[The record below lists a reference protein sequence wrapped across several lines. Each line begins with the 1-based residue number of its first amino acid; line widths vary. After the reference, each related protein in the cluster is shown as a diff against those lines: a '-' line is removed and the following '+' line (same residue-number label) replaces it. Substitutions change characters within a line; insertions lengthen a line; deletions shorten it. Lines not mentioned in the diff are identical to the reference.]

1 MSQPTPTDRFDE
13 ISGIDSKA
21 LLKPKPIAL
30 VVTDSESRGPNLM
43 TAAWWMVAGYNP
55 FRYLLGV
62 SQKTYTYEI
71 IEENPEFV
79 LSVPSTDLI
88 EAMVL
93 SGMVSGRE
101 LDKIEHLDLETVPG
115 EAVDVPLLANA
126 VGNIECTVLDS
137 FEFENTTYY
146 FGGVEKAWV
155 AEGGMDGRL
164 LSLEED
170 VLAYM
175 GSDWVDENDHTK
187 HRFYADLGPENLE
200 SFPGDEVR
208 EGLPEELQEKY
219 QED

>member
-1 MSQPTPTDRFDE
+1 MSQSSPADRFDE

-30 VVTDSESRGPNLM
+30 VVTQSETEGPNLM

-62 SQKTYTYEI
+62 SGKTYTYDI

-79 LSVPSTDLI
+79 LSVPTTEMID
-88 EAMVL
+88 ATVL

-101 LDKIEHLDLETVPG
+101 LDKIEHLGLETIPG
-115 EAVDVPLLANA
+115 EAVDVPLLADA
-126 VGNIECTVLDS
+126 VGNIECSVLDS
-137 FEFENTTYY
+137 FEFEGITYY
-146 FGGVEKAWV
+146 FGSVEKAWV
-155 AEGGMDGRL
+155 TEGGMDGRL

-175 GSDWVDENDHTK
+175 GSDWVGDDDTK
-187 HRFYADLGPENLE
+187 HRFYADLGPENLA
-200 SFPGDEVR
+200 SFPGDEVL
-208 EGLPEELQEKY
+208 ESLPEELREKH
-219 QED
+219 Q

>member
-13 ISGIDSKA
+13 ISGIDSTA

-30 VVTDSESRGPNLM
+30 VVTQTEDKGPNLM

-62 SQKTYTYEI
+62 SQKTYTYEL

-79 LSVPSTDLI
+79 LSVPTTELI
-88 EAMVL
+88 DAMVL

-101 LDKIEHLDLETVPG
+101 LDKIDHLDLETIPG
-115 EAVDVPLLANA
+115 EAVNVPILADA
-126 VGNIECTVLDS
+126 VGNIECSVLDS
-137 FEFENTTYY
+137 FEFEGVTYY
-146 FGGVEKAWV
+146 FGSVEKAWV
-155 AEGGMDGRL
+155 TEGGMDGRL

-175 GSDWVDENDHTK
+175 GSDWVVEDDATK

-200 SFPGDEVR
+200 SFPGDAVLES
-208 EGLPEELQEKY
+208 LPEELQEKHRN
-219 QED
+219 

>member
-30 VVTDSESRGPNLM
+30 VVTQSETEGPNLM
-43 TAAWWMVAGYNP
+43 TAAWWMVAGYRP

-79 LSVPSTDLI
+79 LSVPSTEMID
-88 EAMVL
+88 AVTL

-101 LDKIEHLDLETVPG
+101 LDKIEHLGLETIPG
-115 EAVDVPLLANA
+115 DAVDVPILADA
-126 VGNIECTVLDS
+126 VGNIECSVLDS
-137 FEFENTTYY
+137 FEFEGITYY

-155 AEGGMDGRL
+155 TEGGMDGRL
-164 LSLEED
+164 LSLDSD

-175 GSDWVDENDHTK
+175 GSDWADEDDETK
-187 HRFYADLGPENLE
+187 HRFFADLGPENLE
-200 SFPGDEVR
+200 SFPGDEVL
-208 EGLPEELQEKY
+208 ESLPEELQEKHR
-219 QED
+219 

>member
-30 VVTDSESRGPNLM
+30 VVTQSETEGPNLM

-62 SQKTYTYEI
+62 SQKTYTYDL

-79 LSVPSTDLI
+79 LSVPSTELI
-88 EAMVL
+88 DAMIL

-101 LDKIEHLDLETVPG
+101 LDKIDHLDLETIPG
-115 EAVDVPLLANA
+115 AEIDVPILADA
-126 VGNIECTVLDS
+126 VGNIECRVLDS

-155 AEGGMDGRL
+155 TEGGMDGRL

-175 GSDWVDENDHTK
+175 GSDWADEDDDTK
-187 HRFYADLGPENLE
+187 HRFYADLSPENLE
-200 SFPGDEVR
+200 SFPGDDVL
-208 EGLPEELQEKY
+208 EGLPEELQEKHR
-219 QED
+219 